1 MNTRDVIV
9 RIVMPAEKPQ
19 PPQRES
25 VILPQSEEEE
35 ENLYQK
41 VLNILGMAAIAAL
54 GGFLVISFFNLGSTV
69 KDILILISIPVTVG
83 LIARYVI
90 F

>member
-35 ENLYQK
+35 NLYQK

-54 GGFLVISFFNLGSTV
+54 GVFLVISFFNLGSTV

>member
-1 MNTRDVIV
+1 MNNRDVIV

-19 PPQRES
+19 PPKQES
-25 VILPQSEEEE
+25 VALLPDAEGD
-35 ENLYQK
+35 NLYQK
-41 VLNILGMAAIAAL
+41 ILNALGAAAVAAL
-54 GGFLVISFFNLGSTV
+54 AVFLVISFFNLGTTV
-69 KDILILISIPVTVG
+69 KDILILVSIPVTVG